1 MSNMSQFVFNLE
13 LQESFKKSDFFVNST
28 NKQAV
33 NLVELWPNWHNKAAI
48 IYGDRKSGK
57 SHLGNIW
64 LQKSNAKFIDIKT
77 MDITRDN
84 FTNHC
89 YLIDNFSYIKPEQEN
104 IILDMYN
111 DALFNNNYVLFLCNI
126 ENRIKFKFK
135 DLESRFNSFL
145 STSIRD
151 PDDQVI
157 EVIVVKYFSDNQ
169 VTIARDVIK
178 YLVGRIIRNYS
189 GISITLN
196 NINDL
201 SFKNKQ
207 KITIPF
213 LRDNF
218 FK

>member
-1 MSNMSQFVFNLE
+1 MSQFVFNLE

>member
-64 LQKSNAKFIDIKT
+64 LQKSNAKFIDIRT

>member
-1 MSNMSQFVFNLE
+1 MSQFVFNLE

-89 YLIDNFSYIKPEQEN
+89 YLIDNFSYLSLNEH
-104 IILDMYN
+104 D
-111 DALFNNNYVLFLCNI
+111 CNVQPG
-126 ENRIKFKFK
+126 
-135 DLESRFNSFL
+135 DSSF
-145 STSIRD
+145 
-151 PDDQVI
+151 
-157 EVIVVKYFSDNQ
+157 
-169 VTIARDVIK
+169 
-178 YLVGRIIRNYS
+178 G
-189 GISITLN
+189 
-196 NINDL
+196 
-201 SFKNKQ
+201 
-207 KITIPF
+207 
-213 LRDNF
+213 
-218 FK
+218 

>member
-1 MSNMSQFVFNLE
+1 MKE
-13 LQESFKKSDFFVNST
+13 
-28 NKQAV
+28 A
-33 NLVELWPNWHNKAAI
+33 
-48 IYGDRKSGK
+48 G
-57 SHLGNIW
+57 
-64 LQKSNAKFIDIKT
+64 
-77 MDITRDN
+77 
-84 FTNHC
+84 FTGCQIHGAHG